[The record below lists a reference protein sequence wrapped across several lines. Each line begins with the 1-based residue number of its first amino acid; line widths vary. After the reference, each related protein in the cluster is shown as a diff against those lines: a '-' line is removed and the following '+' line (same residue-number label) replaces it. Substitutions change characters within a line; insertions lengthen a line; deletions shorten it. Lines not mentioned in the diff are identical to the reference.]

1 MKENKI
7 IPKIKTTVTVEVIE
21 ATKQLDAQHKFFT
34 EIHPYYSKEKDN
46 YPNKGIVTYL
56 SLFELI
62 ECSNSLPSNLEKN
75 EAPAILK
82 GLYEG
87 GTSGV
92 DCYRATPFLAFDIDV
107 SKKENVKL
115 LDAKKNSDVWD
126 YMKQISVLAFR
137 SHSGHGMAGFL
148 YVPHLESILNTD
160 RELHKKIGQEI
171 TIKLSRDIEN
181 LTGLRV
187 VFDNAQSTF
196 RQIRYVPRQNDSIEL
211 NPSPKQFE
219 ISIKEEEMTTVSGVV
234 QYTYNTSQTD
244 TGSIYYQYNKDVN
257 IEDKL
262 VECGFEKVSDGR
274 YHNSSSKSSSTG
286 MVNPETNTFYSHSS
300 TYGVG
305 LYTPSKLHQTYHE
318 LTNKGLYN
326 YIYNKGYREA
336 PIEKNKVEQAI
347 ESLNYDRLGSMDIF
361 KICDPLKRLPIDQKY
376 ALIAQLEVGELEM
389 KCVHEYLQCTDLSIN
404 YSRRFSV
411 KEYMS
416 EAMIELIKYVEL
428 QSRTC
433 IYADTGLGKT
443 TAFINSF
450 KRSIST
456 RAIFLVPLQS
466 IAYQIHEDHSVPY
479 LTGESDSR
487 MHSKAKVS
495 NIFVATYEQG
505 VKYLGD
511 TKYDYV
517 IIDEGHNLIT
527 ANSYKSDVISELNHK
542 LSIIKSKV
550 ILLTGSPLNIF
561 HFMGYDLI
569 EVVKERIVKTKINER
584 ITKLTGYETLMSHVL
599 TNDDKIL
606 IRYNN
611 ISDLELAKE
620 VLCRD
625 HGYKEDEIM
634 VLQSSREVKRS
645 KLYQQLLKD
654 KKFDDIIQIVLTTSV
669 IDEGISIKQDGFS
682 SVVFIET
689 KKGELRPE
697 ELKQF
702 FARFRNIDTKRKNYL
717 YRKLPNTNS
726 TYFNEN
732 DFMYHASNMLA
743 SESGGYHS
751 SYKDIFNNT
760 LFYYSDS
767 NVNLGYLANYTTD
780 ILFKSLTGNQFNY
793 YLENNYNLRI
803 ERDVN
808 FKELK
813 IDQTHKKLSK
823 KEKEARLCEVWVE
836 DFETVLTMLRTQS
849 SNKTI
854 RDDLFDEPDVFNE
867 EVAGFIE
874 DNLKRFEMLYGYWKR
889 FLRFNLISFITNNG
903 KIRGTQALENKLYSL
918 ESIALINNPRTE
930 NDKLKR
936 RKLIH
941 FIETLTGK
949 GTFTK
954 QDIETEFKSVSPVMV
969 CSNEAILLVLKAFA
983 TITYDKRK
991 KQYKV
996 GKNSNSI
1003 VLIK

>member
-21 ATKQLDAQHKFFT
+21 ATKQIDAQNKFFT

-46 YPNKGIVTYL
+46 YPNKGIITYL
-56 SLFELI
+56 SVSGLI
-62 ECSNSLPSNLEKN
+62 ERANSLPKNLEKN

-82 GLYEG
+82 GLYDG

-92 DCYRATPFLAFDIDV
+92 DCYKSSPLLAFDIDV
-107 SKKENVKL
+107 SKRENVNL

-148 YVPHLESILNTD
+148 YVPYLESILNAD

-196 RQIRYVPRQNDSIEL
+196 RQIRYVPKQNDSIEL

-219 ISIKEEEMTTVSGVV
+219 ISIKEEEMKSVSGVV

-274 YHNSSSKSSSTG
+274 YHNSLSKSSSTG

-305 LYTPSKLHQTYHE
+305 LYTPSKLHQTYYE

-361 KICDPLKRLPIDQKY
+361 KICDPLKRLPIDEKY
-376 ALIAQLEVGELEM
+376 ALIEQLDVGELEM

-404 YSRRFSV
+404 YNRRFSF
-411 KEYMS
+411 KEFMS
-416 EAMIELIKYVEL
+416 EAMTELIKYAEP
-428 QSRTC
+428 QSKTC
-433 IYADTGLGKT
+433 IYADTGSGKT
-443 TAFINSF
+443 TAFINFF
-450 KRSIST
+450 KGNTPS

-505 VKYLGD
+505 VKYLED

-527 ANSYKSDVISELNHK
+527 ANSYKSDVISELNYK

-569 EVVKERIVKTKINER
+569 EVAKERIIETKIIER
-584 ITKLTGYETLMSHVL
+584 ITKLTGYETLMSHIL
-599 TNDDKIL
+599 NNDGKML

-620 VLCRD
+620 VLCGD
-625 HGYKEDEIM
+625 HGYKDDEIM
-634 VLQSSREVKRS
+634 VLQSSKGVKKS
-645 KLYQQLLKD
+645 KLYQQLLSE

-702 FARFRNIDTKRKNYL
+702 FARFRNIDPKRKNYL
-717 YRKLPNTNS
+717 YRKLPNTTP

-751 SYKDIFNNT
+751 SYEDIFNNT
-760 LFYYSDS
+760 LFYYSDN

-780 ILFKSLTGNQFNY
+780 ILFKNLTGNQFNY

-808 FKELK
+808 FTELK

-823 KEKEARLCEVWVE
+823 KEKEARLCEVWIE

-849 SNKTI
+849 SNKAI
-854 RDDLFDEPDVFNE
+854 RDELLNEPDVFNE
-867 EVAGFIE
+867 EVAAFIE
-874 DNLKRFEMLYGYWKR
+874 DNLKRFEMLYYYWKR
-889 FLRFNLISFITNNG
+889 FLRFNLTSFITNNG

-930 NDKLKR
+930 NDKPKR
-936 RKLIH
+936 EKLIH
-941 FIETLTGK
+941 FIQTLTGK

-954 QDIETEFKSVSPVMV
+954 QDIDTEFKSVSPVME
-969 CSNEAILLVLKAFA
+969 CSNEAILLVLKEFA

>member
-21 ATKQLDAQHKFFT
+21 ATKQIDAKHKIFT
-34 EIHPYYSKEKDN
+34 EIRPYYSKEKDDN
-46 YPNKGIVTYL
+46 PDKGIVTYL
-56 SLFELI
+56 SVLELI
-62 ECSNSLPSNLEKN
+62 ERVNSLPNNLKKD

-82 GLYEG
+82 GLYKD

-92 DCYRATPFLAFDIDV
+92 DCFRAAPFLAFDIDV
-107 SKKENVKL
+107 KKQENVNL

-126 YMKQISVLAFR
+126 YMKQISVLVFR
-137 SHSGHGMAGFL
+137 SHSGHGMGGFL
-148 YVPHLESILNTD
+148 YVPHLESILNAD
-160 RELHKKIGQEI
+160 RELHKKVGQEI

-196 RQIRYVPRQNDSIEL
+196 RQIRYVPKQNDPIEL
-211 NPSPKQFE
+211 NTSPKLFE
-219 ISIKEEEMTTVSGVV
+219 ISIKKEEMKSVSGVV

-274 YHNSSSKSSSTG
+274 YHNSLSQSSSTG
-286 MVNPETNTFYSHSS
+286 QVNPETNTYYSHSS

-305 LYTPSKLHQTYHE
+305 LYTPSKLHQTYYK
-318 LTNKGLYN
+318 LTNKGLHN
-326 YIYNKGYREA
+326 YIYDIGYREA

-361 KICDPLKRLPIDQKY
+361 KICDSLKRLPMDQKY
-376 ALIAQLEVGELEM
+376 DLIAQLEVDELEM

-416 EAMIELIKYVEL
+416 EAMTELLKYANLE
-428 QSRTC
+428 SRTC

-443 TAFINSF
+443 TAFINFF
-450 KRSIST
+450 KENSSSRV
-456 RAIFLVPLQS
+456 IFLVPLQS
-466 IAYQIHEDHSVPY
+466 IAYQIHENHSVPY

-487 MHSKAKVS
+487 MHSKAKGS

-511 TKYDYV
+511 IKYDYV
-517 IIDEGHNLIT
+517 IVDEGHNLIT
-527 ANSYKSDVISELNHK
+527 ANSYKADIISELNYK
-542 LSIIKSKV
+542 LSIKDSKV

-561 HFMGYDLI
+561 HSMKYHLI
-569 EVVKERIVKTKINER
+569 EVVKQHIVKTKINER
-584 ITKLTGYETLMSHVL
+584 ITKLTGYETLMSHIL
-599 TNDDKIL
+599 NNDGKML

-620 VLCRD
+620 VLCKN
-625 HGYKEDEIM
+625 HGYKEDEIL
-634 VLQSSREVKRS
+634 VLLSSRKVKKS
-645 KLYQQLLKD
+645 KLYKQLLSD
-654 KKFDDIIQIVLTTSV
+654 ERFDNTIQIVLTTSI
-669 IDEGISIKQDGFS
+669 IDEGININQYGFS
-682 SVVFIET
+682 SVVFIAM
-689 KKGELRPE
+689 KGGILRPE
-697 ELKQF
+697 ALKQF
-702 FARFRNIDTKRKNYL
+702 FARFRNTDPNKSNYL
-717 YRKLPNTNS
+717 YRNS
-726 TYFNEN
+726 PHTALTYFNEN

-743 SESGGYHS
+743 NDSGGYHS
-751 SYKDIFNNT
+751 SYEDIFNNT
-760 LFYYSDS
+760 SFYYSNN
-767 NVNLGYLANYTTD
+767 NVNLGYLANYTTNK
-780 ILFKSLTGNQFNY
+780 LFESLTGYQFNY
-793 YLENNYNLRI
+793 YLKNNYNLLI
-803 ERDVN
+803 ERDEN
-808 FKELK
+808 FTELK

-823 KEKEARLCEVWVE
+823 KEKEARLCRVWIE
-836 DFETVLTMLRTQS
+836 DFETVITMLRTQS
-849 SNKTI
+849 SNKPI
-854 RDDLFDEPDVFNE
+854 RDELLNEPDVFNE

-874 DNLKRFEMLYGYWKR
+874 DNLKRFEILYVYWKR
-889 FLRFNLISFITNNG
+889 FLSFGLERFMTNNG
-903 KIRGTQALENKLYSL
+903 KMRGTQALNNKLYSL
-918 ESIALINNPRTE
+918 ESIALINNPRSE
-930 NDKLKR
+930 NDKIKR
-936 RKLIH
+936 GKLIH
-941 FIETLTGK
+941 FIQTLTGK
-949 GTFTK
+949 GIFTK
-954 QDIETEFKSVSPVMV
+954 QDISAEFKSVSPVME
-969 CSNEAILLVLKAFA
+969 CSNEAILLVLKEFA